1 MSVAIEHRI
10 ITWLHRFWV
19 TSADRHRLDDLNSDD
34 AQLPPAREAE
44 APASA
49 GRNRPTCRPGTV
61 ITRPPRS
68 AQSCAPLTEDAPVAQ
83 SGTASSPPELPDS
96 LLALQRAADGE
107 HRTLQR
113 LTGVQERTFQRALW
127 FEAAAAAHS
136 AVTQYARRNRLNRRE
151 VERQLRRIT
160 RHPGP

>member
-10 ITWLHRFWV
+10 TPWLHRFWV
-19 TSADRHRLDDLNSDD
+19 TSAYRDRLDDLNSDD

-49 GRNRPTCRPGTV
+49 GRNCPTCWPGAV
-61 ITRPPRS
+61 IVRPPSS
-68 AQSCAPLTEDAPVAQ
+68 AQSCAPLAEDAPVAQ
-83 SGTASSPPELPDS
+83 SGTASSPPELADS

-113 LTGVQERTFQRALW
+113 LTGVQERTFQRAFW

-136 AVTQYARRNRLNRRE
+136 AVTQYARRIRLNRCE
-151 VERQLRRIT
+151 VERRLRRIT